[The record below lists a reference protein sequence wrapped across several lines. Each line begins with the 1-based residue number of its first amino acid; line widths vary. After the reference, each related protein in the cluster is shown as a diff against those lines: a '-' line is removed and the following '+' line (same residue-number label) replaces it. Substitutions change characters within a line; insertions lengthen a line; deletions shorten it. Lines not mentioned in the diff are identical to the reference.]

1 MKDVQLPEIAEN
13 VEEGSVTGILVSKG
27 DEVGEGQNI
36 LELETDKASVE
47 VPAPF
52 AGTVAEISVSEGD
65 TVAVGDVVMRF
76 EEADTEDGESGSE
89 SDRESASRE
98 DGDGAKDEQ
107 KQQKERRAEKAPAE
121 SSADKEESESAGMGG
136 KARNEKETDSAAAD
150 VPASPS
156 TRRLAREVGVDITT
170 VDGTGPHGRVTAED
184 VKRAARGGSTGE
196 GETGRSGGTGA
207 EGSGR
212 ARSGSGDQPSGSDRR
227 EPMTRVRSL
236 TAERTQQSWQQV
248 PHVTHFDE
256 ANLAALERFIEQHGA
271 TVEKRGGKLTVTAV
285 LVKLCA
291 HALRTYPRFNASID
305 MDAGEI
311 VYHQQIGIGVAVDTE
326 RGLLVPVLRDPD
338 RTSVTDIALELGEL
352 AAAARDQSLSPD
364 RMQGGTFSLS
374 NLGGIGGTGF
384 TPVVVQPQVAILGV
398 ARAQTLP
405 RMTDDRVVPTTLL
418 PLALS
423 YDHRAI
429 DGADGARF
437 VSWLKTAI
445 EDPFSALMMG
455 GA

>member
-13 VEEGSVTGILVSKG
+13 VEEGTVTGILVSEG
-27 DEVGEGQNI
+27 DEVSESQNI

-52 AGTVAEISVSEGD
+52 AGTVAEITVSEGD

-76 EEADTEDGESGSE
+76 DESGSE
-89 SDRESASRE
+89 ESASRAE
-98 DGDGAKDEQ
+98 DAESQDEQ
-107 KQQKERRAEKAPAE
+107 STGASGKPDEDKPRDDDREKPSLEA
-121 SSADKEESESAGMGG
+121 ADSRK
-136 KARNEKETDSAAAD
+136 DAAAD
-150 VPASPS
+150 VPASPA
-156 TRRLAREVGVDITT
+156 TRRLARELGVDITA
-170 VDGTGPHGRVTAED
+170 VEGSGARGRVSQED
-184 VKRAARGGSTGE
+184 VKRAARGGSPAGTQRDQQGAA
-196 GETGRSGGTGA
+196 GGAGKD
-207 EGSGR
+207 
-212 ARSGSGDQPSGSDRR
+212 SGDESR
-227 EPMTRVRSL
+227 EPMTRVRAL

-256 ANLAALERFIEQHGA
+256 ADTAGLQSFIESNA
-271 TVEKRGGKLTVTAV
+271 SKVEKRGGKLTVTAV

-291 HALRTYPRFNASID
+291 HALRSFPRFNASID
-305 MDAGEI
+305 MEAGEL
-311 VYHQQIGIGVAVDTE
+311 VYHHGIGMGVAVDTE

-338 RTSVTDIALELGEL
+338 RKSVADIAVELGEL
-352 AAAARDQSLSPD
+352 ATAARDGSLSPD

-398 ARAQTLP
+398 ARAQSVP
-405 RMTDDRVVPTTLL
+405 RLTNGRVTEATLL

-445 EDPFSALMMG
+445 EDPFEALMMG